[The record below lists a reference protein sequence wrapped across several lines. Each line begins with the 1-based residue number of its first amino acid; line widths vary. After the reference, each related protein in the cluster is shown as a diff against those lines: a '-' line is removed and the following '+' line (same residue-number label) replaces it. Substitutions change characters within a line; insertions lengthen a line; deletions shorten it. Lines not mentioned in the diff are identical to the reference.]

1 MKNNII
7 LVGFMGSGKTTVGKI
22 LAGLL
27 NYTFIDSDA
36 EIERLEGKTISDI
49 FAQNGEAYFRQ
60 RETEALKELCKGI
73 GLVVSTGGGA
83 VLKEENIE
91 LLKQNGYTVY
101 LKVTPKTVI
110 ERLKNDT
117 TRPLLAR
124 PDRDTIITELIK
136 QREPFYISASE
147 LSVNAEDTPEM
158 IAQNILSLY
167 SDKV

>member
-1 MKNNII
+1 
-7 LVGFMGSGKTTVGKI
+7 MGSGKTTVGKI
-22 LAGLL
+22 LAELL
-27 NYTFIDSDA
+27 NYTFIDSDD

-60 RETEALKELCKGI
+60 RETETLKTLCKNVDSVI
-73 GLVVSTGGGA
+73 STGGGA
-83 VLKEENIE
+83 VLKEENVE

-124 PDRDTIITELIK
+124 PDRDLAVTELIK

-158 IAQNILSLY
+158 IAQNIFALY
-167 SDKV
+167 SDKA